1 MDIGVKRA
9 YNLFMSNAD
18 RLKTAT
24 SQPTLIAA
32 AFEAGRMMR
41 RAGKTQRD
49 VYPIQWRASLRRA
62 WADGF
67 GTSTPAACAPASWV
81 RR

>member
-1 MDIGVKRA
+1 
-9 YNLFMSNAD
+9 MSNAD

-41 RAGKTQRD
+41 RAGKAQRD
-49 VYPIQWRASLRRA
+49 VYPIGWRAGLRRA
-62 WADGF
+62 FADGF
-67 GTSTPAACAPASWV
+67 VTDNPAACAPASW
-81 RR
+81 RQR